1 MQSSQDRRP
10 PRTRRPPRRPTD
22 RVEDA
27 AAWVLVAVGLLVV
40 LWGAVVGVG
49 VHHAVVDRSRAVE
62 QGGTRVEAVL
72 GADPRQIRDGGATA
86 RAVRTAR
93 YTDPA
98 GRPHTALIT
107 VSDSPPEGSLVP
119 VWPDRDGDVVGAPPD
134 GTDALVLG
142 AASGFGIVVV
152 GVVLLA
158 GTWAGV
164 RWGLDRRNA
173 AGWAEEW
180 TWVGPQWS
188 GRSH

>member
-10 PRTRRPPRRPTD
+10 SRTRRLPRRPTD

-27 AAWVLVAVGLLVV
+27 AAWVLAAVALFVALSGV
-40 LWGAVVGVG
+40 LVGVD
-49 VHHAVVDRSRAVE
+49 VHDSVVDRGRAVE
-62 QGGTRVEAVL
+62 QDRIRVEAVL

-86 RAVRTAR
+86 QAVRAAR

-98 GRPHTALIT
+98 GRQHSALVT
-107 VSDSPPEGSLVP
+107 VSGGPSEGSLVP
-119 VWPDRDGDVVGAPPD
+119 VWLDRDGEVVGAPPD
-134 GTDALVLG
+134 GTDAFVLG
-142 AASGFGIVVV
+142 AGSGFGIVVV

-180 TWVGPQWS
+180 ARVGPQWS